1 MSSFSAKLVQAA
13 ADCLLFDDSLPSVY
27 NVNVLPSFIQATWKR
42 TPQRRK
48 KLLRQRKLL
57 DEVKRKN
64 KNLAKNSPHNNLSR
78 QIALI
83 QQQMLQ
89 VATLSRKNAK
99 K

>member
-1 MSSFSAKLVQAA
+1 MSSFSPKLVQTA

-27 NVNVLPSFIQATWKR
+27 NVKVLPCFIQATWKR

-64 KNLAKNSPHNNLSR
+64 KNLTKNLPQNKLHS
-78 QIALI
+78 QIAQI

-89 VATLSRKNAK
+89 ATTLSKTNAK
-99 K
+99 E